1 MKSSKASTVWVLIE
15 HSFNTSLPD
24 VTPKKLNSIHIHGI
38 VFYCYYFF
46 RVVTVR
52 ILFFFLV
59 AIFSSFDDTFTVSFL
74 VFLGTYNASA
84 PFQQHLVLHF
94 SLLVHSFIL
103 SFSFKRFASS
113 FLFFRISFSSH
124 SQKLVLCY

>member
-1 MKSSKASTVWVLIE
+1 MSFGSLLNLDGGVKTRFQSSENLYSQWPERLYNEKFQGI
-15 HSFNTSLPD
+15 
-24 VTPKKLNSIHIHGI
+24 NSM
-38 VFYCYYFF
+38 
-46 RVVTVR
+46 
-52 ILFFFLV
+52 
-59 AIFSSFDDTFTVSFL
+59 
-74 VFLGTYNASA
+74 GTYNASA